1 MEKKKKPNFNVLNFG
16 FFKSVKSRW
25 RKPRGTHNKKRMKF
39 QWAGASPK
47 IGYRNA
53 PELRDLHPSGMK
65 EVLVCNPAALE
76 GLSGVVVRISSTV
89 GVRKRAVMEEKAR
102 ALKLRVVNASKTG
115 EQPKFV
121 PAGKKASVPRADKP
135 KAVAK
140 PAVPV
145 AAAPRHVTAAPKSAA
160 KPVAQGRK

>member
-53 PELRDLHPSGMK
+53 PELRDLHPSGMR
-65 EVLVCNPAALE
+65 EVLVFNPAGLE
-76 GLSGVVVRISSTV
+76 GLKDVVVRISSTV
-89 GVRKRAVMEEKAR
+89 GARKRAVVEERAKA
-102 ALKLRVVNASKTG
+102 LELRVVNASKAAG

-121 PAGKKASVPRADKP
+121 PAGKKASVQKP
-135 KAVAK
+135 KAPPAKQAAPVAK
-140 PAVPV
+140 PIG
-145 AAAPRHVTAAPKSAA
+145 AP
-160 KPVAQGRK
+160 GRK

>member
-53 PELRDLHPSGMK
+53 PELRDLHPSGMR
-65 EVLVCNPAALE
+65 EVLVFNPAGLE
-76 GLSGVVVRISSTV
+76 GLKGVVVRISSTV
-89 GVRKRAVMEEKAR
+89 GARKRAVVEERAK
-102 ALKLRVVNASKTG
+102 ALKLRVVNASKAAG

-121 PAGKKASVPRADKP
+121 PAGKKASAPRAEAQKP
-135 KAVAK
+135 KAPPAKHAAPVAK
-140 PAVPV
+140 PAGEP
-145 AAAPRHVTAAPKSAA
+145 
-160 KPVAQGRK
+160 GRK